1 MFARLANFSEPS
13 FLMQRFDVF
22 SLAFRTVRSNKLR
35 TGITVAIIALGIM
48 ALVGIITAIEAM
60 NQKLTESFS
69 SMGAN
74 GFTIRYKARNL
85 RMGGGDS
92 GLKVEKKG
100 ARKTRQSNLDKP
112 ITMDEAEGFMSR
124 YKFPSAVGVSTMAG
138 RNMIASYEAEKTS
151 PNVTLF
157 GGDEQYINL
166 NGLNILTGRNFT
178 RQEIQGGN
186 SVCIIGFDVA
196 KKLFDKRETKAVNQ
210 VIRVN
215 GKPYR
220 VAGLLEAKGAT
231 FGLSRD
237 NIIIIP
243 YKSIERHFS
252 SGSSYSIGIKAADIN
267 QLPEAMGEAEGI
279 FRGIRKL
286 NITEESNFV
295 LDKSDSLAE
304 RAMNSIGFLTISVTI
319 IGMITLIGAAIGLM
333 NIMLVSVTERTKE
346 VGLIKAIGGK
356 SKTVRQQFL
365 TEAVIIS
372 ILGAFIGIVLGIL
385 VGNLFSMLLDT
396 GFVVPWRWI
405 FYGIGICT
413 IVGLLAGLYPAL
425 KAGKLNP
432 IEALRYE

>member
-1 MFARLANFSEPS
+1 
-13 FLMQRFDVF
+13 MQRLDVF
-22 SLAFRTVRSNKLR
+22 SLAYRTVRSNKLR

-74 GFTIRYKARNL
+74 GFTIRYKARNIQ
-85 RMGGGDS
+85 MGGGGS
-92 GLKVEKKG
+92 ELTVEKKG
-100 ARKTRQSNLDKP
+100 ARKAKQSNLDKP
-112 ITMDEAEGFMSR
+112 ITVDEAETFINR
-124 YKFPSAVGVSTMAG
+124 YQFPSAAGISTMAG
-138 RNMIASYEAEKTS
+138 RNITASVEGEKTN

-157 GGDEQYINL
+157 GGDEQYLNL
-166 NGLNILTGRNFT
+166 NGLNIEAGRNFT
-178 RQEIQGGN
+178 RQEIENGAA
-186 SVCIIGFDVA
+186 VCIIGFDVA
-196 KKLFDKRETKAVNQ
+196 NKLFKRHESKAINQ

-220 VAGLLEAKGAT
+220 VVGLLEVRGAS

-237 NIIIIP
+237 NIIIVP
-243 YKSIERHFS
+243 YKSIERNFS
-252 SGSSYSIGIKAADIN
+252 TGSSYSIGVKAADIN

-286 NITEESNFV
+286 STIEDSNFV
-295 LDKSDSLAE
+295 LDRSDSLAE
-304 RAMNSIGFLTISVTI
+304 RLMNSIGFLTISVTI
-319 IGMITLIGAAIGLM
+319 IGLITLIGAAIGLM

-385 VGNLFSMLLDT
+385 VGNLFSMILDT

-405 FYGIGICT
+405 FYGIAICT